1 MSSEAETTIA
11 SSYNPE
17 EWLASSGKKFS
28 RYYYKTQGPIKFKMG
43 KISGPGAGNGT
54 NKSRKNKECAP
65 MIHPEE
71 IKITT
76 FEYPDPEN
84 GEYKRGPV
92 RHVQSI
98 NPYLTATNMLD
109 TLKLVIGG
117 DPAIAAHEA
126 EISSAQSEVSRLEKK
141 KAKLEQDIN
150 TLKEQYKE
158 VEAKTKAKIEASSV
172 PGATVKPGSAVATPG
187 GLTFNIINMNGG
199 SKNELKS
206 IQDSIN
212 TKTNE
217 LAAVNQALQ
226 EATEKLKALQSKEVK
241 GSKAKAM
248 TSTI

>member
-1 MSSEAETTIA
+1 MSSEAETNV

-43 KISGPGAGNGT
+43 KISGPGVGNRSSKRSNDT
-54 NKSRKNKECAP
+54 AP

-109 TLKLVIGG
+109 ALKLVIGG
-117 DPAIAAHEA
+117 DPVIAAHEA

-141 KAKLEQDIN
+141 KAKLEKDIN
-150 TLKEQYKE
+150 ALKEQYKE
-158 VEAKTKAKIEASSV
+158 VEAKTEAEIQAASV
-172 PGATVKPGSAVATPG
+172 PGATVSEPRVAPG
-187 GLTFNIINMNGG
+187 GVAFNVKGG
-199 SKNELKS
+199 GRKQDLKS
-206 IQDSIN
+206 IQDSIK

-217 LAAVNQALQ
+217 LAAINQALQ
-226 EATEKLKALQSKEVK
+226 EATQKLNELKSKEVK
-241 GSKAKAM
+241 GSQAK
-248 TSTI
+248 TDVVSI